1 MTNLSIKARVL
12 ALISISLFTIVFVI
26 ASLSISKVSTEM
38 LESSKNKLNN
48 ANEVKRNALNTYF
61 AQKKADLEILTTTQA
76 VSILFNELD
85 NITEDLELTS
95 QEDLPLD
102 NQQIQRSTAALEKFF
117 QNFVTTYGYYD
128 LFLIDAASSRV
139 VYSAAKESDYGAN
152 LLHGPLKNSGL
163 AEVFSKALKSDT
175 SALVDMR
182 SYAPSNDEPAMFLAK
197 RVKMY
202 GEYPLVV
209 ALQLN
214 DQSIS
219 EVMSYRKGYS
229 NSQEDYLVGE
239 DLLMRSDSFLHPK
252 SHSLRASFAN
262 PSEGSVKTEATQEVF
277 SGKSDTKL
285 MEDYMGERVLSSY
298 SLLKLSD
305 DVRWAIISE
314 VNEDDVLEVS
324 RSIQNTILFSSLII
338 FVLIISISIYV
349 TKTSLINP
357 INRFKE
363 QMNKLSQEHN
373 LTLKVD
379 TDAPQEISEIAREFN
394 RFTSELHNL
403 IDNTKRSSNENA
415 SIAHEL
421 STTALGVGNNVEK
434 SVTVTQE
441 ANDTAGKIRDEI
453 QSSIAEAVESKQ
465 EIIRA
470 NENLSVAGR
479 DMRAMN
485 AKVQQTA
492 QTEVEL
498 SERMN
503 VLSND
508 ANQVKSVLEVI
519 SDIADQTNLLALNA
533 AIEAA
538 RAGEHGRGFAVVAD
552 EVRKLAERT
561 QKSLIEINAT
571 INVIVQS
578 IMDASTQMNDNSHE
592 IQALATAASDV
603 ESKINE
609 SVEIVQ
615 LAVRA
620 TDKTVADFEA
630 TGKRVGEIASKVSSI
645 NEISSTNARNVE
657 EIAAAAE
664 HLNSMTEELNSKLEI
679 FRT

>member
-12 ALISISLFTIVFVI
+12 ALISISLFAIVFII

-38 LESSKNKLNN
+38 LESGKNRLNN
-48 ANEVKRNALNTYF
+48 ANEVKKNAITTYF
-61 AQKKADLEILTTTQA
+61 TQKKADLEILTTTQA
-76 VSILFNELD
+76 ISILFNELD
-85 NITEDLELTS
+85 NATEDLELGP
-95 QEDLPLD
+95 QD
-102 NQQIQRSTAALEKFF
+102 NFPIDNPQVKRSTAALEKFF
-117 QNFVTTYGYYD
+117 QNFVSTYGYYD

-139 VYSAAKESDYGAN
+139 VYSAAKESDYGVN
-152 LLHGPLKNSGL
+152 LLHGPLKDSGL
-163 AEVFSKALKSDT
+163 TEVFSKALTSDST
-175 SALVDMR
+175 ALVDMR
-182 SYAPSNDEPAMFLAK
+182 NYAPSNDEPAMFLAK

-219 EVMSYRKGYS
+219 EVMSYRKGYDD
-229 NSQEDYLVGE
+229 SQEDYLVGE
-239 DLLMRSDSFLHPK
+239 DFLMRSDSFLHPK
-252 SHSLRASFAN
+252 THSLRASFAN
-262 PSEGSVKTEATQEVF
+262 PKEGSVKTVASKDAF

-285 MEDYMGERVLSSY
+285 IEDYMGESVLSSY
-298 SLLKLSD
+298 TLIELSD

-314 VNEDDVLEVS
+314 VSEDDILKVS
-324 RSIQNTILFSSLII
+324 HSIQYTILISSLII
-338 FVLIISISIYV
+338 FILVITLSVYV

-363 QMNKLSQEHN
+363 QMNKLSQEHD

-379 TDAPQEISEIAREFN
+379 TNAPQEISEIASEFN
-394 RFTSELHNL
+394 RFTTELHHL

-421 STTALGVGNNVEK
+421 STTALGVGSNVEK

-441 ANDTAGKIRDEI
+441 ANDTATKIRDEI
-453 QSSIAEAVESKQ
+453 EHSIADAIESKK
-465 EIIRA
+465 EILHA
-470 NENLSVAGR
+470 NENLNAASQ

-498 SERMN
+498 SQRMN
-503 VLSND
+503 TLSND

-561 QKSLIEINAT
+561 QKSLVEINAT

-592 IQALATAASDV
+592 IQALATSASDV
-603 ESKINE
+603 EAKITE

-620 TDKTVADFEA
+620 TDKTVADFEE

>member
-1 MTNLSIKARVL
+1 MP
-12 ALISISLFTIVFVI
+12 SISLSKQISIGFGLILAAMLIMGIIAVGSMSSATTNSIALEKEYIDEVEIATSLERNFAKARIDAIRIIEGNLEVKKSFDETFATITQSIDQLKKHSALYPQLATLKSELPGVTQKLQEYQQFVDNIAKLHKENFKIADALDADAKVFVTRAQSVVESQKAQLIKAAQTKQEIALRVERALYAIDAYQRGTELRLANFRAEARKNPEIIKTELKDFEKIIEPINKLRQGARNQKNI
-26 ASLSISKVSTEM
+26 ASFQAYEDTTRSYKANLEKSFKLSESIYKLSAQATQHALTTLISVEAINRAGLEGTQRLSKESIES
-38 LESSKNKLNN
+38 LESSSTLMI
-48 ANEVKRNALNTYF
+48 VVLILALMLSLGIAYY
-61 AQKKADLEILTTTQA
+61 IIA
-76 VSILFNELD
+76 VGINR
-85 NITEDLELTS
+85 
-95 QEDLPLD
+95 P
-102 NQQIQRSTAALEKFF
+102 LEKF
-117 QNFVTTYGYYD
+117 
-128 LFLIDAASSRV
+128 
-139 VYSAAKESDYGAN
+139 K
-152 LLHGPLKNSGL
+152 K
-163 AEVFSKALKSDT
+163 
-175 SALVDMR
+175 
-182 SYAPSNDEPAMFLAK
+182 
-197 RVKMY
+197 KM
-202 GEYPLVV
+202 
-209 ALQLN
+209 LQ
-214 DQSIS
+214 I
-219 EVMSYRKGYS
+219 
-229 NSQEDYLVGE
+229 
-239 DLLMRSDSFLHPK
+239 
-252 SHSLRASFAN
+252 
-262 PSEGSVKTEATQEVF
+262 T
-277 SGKSDTKL
+277 
-285 MEDYMGERVLSSY
+285 
-298 SLLKLSD
+298 
-305 DVRWAIISE
+305 
-314 VNEDDVLEVS
+314 
-324 RSIQNTILFSSLII
+324 
-338 FVLIISISIYV
+338 
-349 TKTSLINP
+349 
-357 INRFKE
+357 
-363 QMNKLSQEHN
+363 QEHN

-620 TDKTVADFEA
+620 TDKTVADFEE

>member
-1 MTNLSIKARVL
+1 MS
-12 ALISISLFTIVFVI
+12 SISLSKQISIGFGLVLATMLIMGITAIGNMSSATANSTALEKEYIDEVEIATSLERNFAKARIDMIKLIEGDLQAKKGFDETFAVIFARIDALAKHSTSYPQLATLKSELPVVTQKLQEYKQFGDQIAKLHEQNYAVGDALDADAKVFVTQAKSIVKSQKAQLVKAAQTKKEIALRVERAFYALDAYQRGTQLRLANFRSEARKDPEIIKTELKDFEKIIEPINNLRKGARNAKNI
-26 ASLSISKVSTEM
+26 ASFKAYEDTTRSYKLNLEKSFKISESIYKLSAQATQHALSTLDSVEKINKAGLAGTQRLSKESIES
-38 LESSKNKLNN
+38 LESS
-48 ANEVKRNALNTYF
+48 
-61 AQKKADLEILTTTQA
+61 
-76 VSILFNELD
+76 
-85 NITEDLELTS
+85 
-95 QEDLPLD
+95 
-102 NQQIQRSTAALEKFF
+102 STLMIVVLIIAFVLSLGIAYYIIVIGINRPLEKF
-117 QNFVTTYGYYD
+117 
-128 LFLIDAASSRV
+128 
-139 VYSAAKESDYGAN
+139 K
-152 LLHGPLKNSGL
+152 K
-163 AEVFSKALKSDT
+163 
-175 SALVDMR
+175 
-182 SYAPSNDEPAMFLAK
+182 
-197 RVKMY
+197 KM
-202 GEYPLVV
+202 
-209 ALQLN
+209 LQ
-214 DQSIS
+214 I
-219 EVMSYRKGYS
+219 
-229 NSQEDYLVGE
+229 
-239 DLLMRSDSFLHPK
+239 
-252 SHSLRASFAN
+252 
-262 PSEGSVKTEATQEVF
+262 T
-277 SGKSDTKL
+277 
-285 MEDYMGERVLSSY
+285 
-298 SLLKLSD
+298 
-305 DVRWAIISE
+305 
-314 VNEDDVLEVS
+314 
-324 RSIQNTILFSSLII
+324 
-338 FVLIISISIYV
+338 
-349 TKTSLINP
+349 
-357 INRFKE
+357 
-363 QMNKLSQEHN
+363 QEHN
-373 LTLKVD
+373 LTLKVE
-379 TDAPQEISEIAREFN
+379 TNAPQEISEIATEFN
-394 RFTSELHNL
+394 KFTSELHNL

-441 ANDTAGKIRDEI
+441 ANDTAAKIRDEI
-453 QSSIAEAVESKQ
+453 QESITEAIESKK

-561 QKSLIEINAT
+561 QKSLVEINAT

-592 IQALATAASDV
+592 IQALATSASDV
-603 ESKINE
+603 EAKITE

-615 LAVRA
+615 LAVKA
-620 TDKTVADFEA
+620 TDQTVADFEE

>member
-1 MTNLSIKARVL
+1 MDRLSIKARI
-12 ALISISLFTIVFVI
+12 LILIASSLFAVVFIIASMSISQ
-26 ASLSISKVSTEM
+26 ISSELLK
-38 LESSKNKLNN
+38 SSYNKLNN
-48 ANEVKRNALNTYF
+48 ANEIKRNTLQSYF
-61 AQKKADLEILTTTQA
+61 AQKKADLDVLATTQA
-76 VSILFNELD
+76 VNLLFNELD
-85 NITEDLELTS
+85 NVTEELELPA
-95 QEDLPLD
+95 DAPFPID
-102 NQQIQRSTAALEKFF
+102 NTEVVRATAALEKFF
-117 QNFVTTYGYYD
+117 QNYKETYGYYD
-128 LFLIDAASSRV
+128 VFLIDAASGRV
-139 VYSAAKESDYGAN
+139 IYTAAKESDYGQN
-152 LLHGPLKNSGL
+152 LKSGQLKDSGL
-163 AEVFSKALKSDT
+163 AQVFHKAVQSNKT
-175 SALVDMR
+175 SFVDMQN
-182 SYAPSNDEPAMFLAK
+182 YAPSNNEPAMFLAK
-197 RVKMY
+197 TVPMY
-202 GEYPLVV
+202 GEYPVVV
-209 ALQLN
+209 ALQIN
-214 DQSIS
+214 DDSIT
-219 EVMSYRKGYS
+219 EIMRYRKGYGA
-229 NSQEDYLVGE
+229 SQEDYLVGQ
-239 DLLMRSDSFLHPK
+239 DLLMRSDSYLHPK
-252 SHSLRASFAN
+252 THSLRASFAN
-262 PSEGSVKTEATQEVF
+262 PQTGSVNTLATKEVF
-277 SGKSDTKL
+277 AGKSDTKIID
-285 MEDYMGERVLSSY
+285 DYLGNKVLSSY
-298 SLLKLSD
+298 SLVEICD
-305 DVRWAIISE
+305 DLEWAILSE
-314 VNEDDVLEVS
+314 IDEKEILEVS
-324 RSIQNTILFSSLII
+324 HSIRNSIILWASLIFI
-338 FVLIISISIYV
+338 AIILL
-349 TKTSLINP
+349 TLFMTNKSLIKP
-357 INRFKE
+357 IEQFKE
-363 QMNKLSQEHN
+363 QINTIAKNNDLSHQIDTN
-373 LTLKVD
+373 LPL
-379 TDAPQEISEIAREFN
+379 EISHIALSFN
-394 RFTSELHNL
+394 VLLKQLQDL

-561 QKSLIEINAT
+561 QKSLVEINAT

-592 IQALATAASDV
+592 IQALANSASEV
-603 ESKINE
+603 EAKINE

-615 LAVRA
+615 LAVKA

-630 TGKRVGEIASKVSSI
+630 TGKRVGEIATKVSSI